1 MSFNWL
7 VYKHLNPDL
16 KLSTSQQYEK
26 HYLENGKKE
35 GRKKSVYDL
44 YPDFN
49 PMIYRNNYSNLENLT
64 VFELELHWLVTGV
77 KEERSYY
84 NILSIINGMSLIITE
99 EAEEIKNTNEYDN
112 IIKELNLDNVEN
124 EVECENKENK
134 ENDKIKEDK
143 HLDKKILVVVNNKS
157 PFLLKICNINDTPV
171 GLLNIILNLSFFPS
185 PFGVK
190 ALGIAKGIGVP
201 VISADAVAVVDAN
214 T

>member
-112 IIKELNLDNVEN
+112 IIKELNKHQCKLDLYDPWV
-124 EVECENKENK
+124 
-134 ENDKIKEDK
+134 DSTDIK
-143 HLDKKILVVVNNKS
+143 
-157 PFLLKICNINDTPV
+157 
-171 GLLNIILNLSFFPS
+171 NIITGF
-185 PFGVK
+185 
-190 ALGIAKGIGVP
+190 
-201 VISADAVAVVDAN
+201 
-214 T
+214 TEC